1 MAKKTTNSTD
11 LLVIGEL
18 NMDLIL
24 SNLEAFPELGK
35 EKIAKDY
42 TLTMGSSSAIFAANC
57 SRLGLSVKF
66 SGLVGD
72 DEFGDK
78 ILTHLQ
84 NFGISNDFVVTSK
97 QFKTGLT
104 TIFRYNDD
112 RAMVTYPGAM
122 ENFSLSQIPEKAFQK
137 ARHLHISSIFLQPGI
152 KDDLY
157 DIISRAKQQGM
168 SISIDPQWDP
178 DEKWNLNLKNLLPK
192 IDFFLPNDQE
202 FLKLTNASSI
212 EKGIK
217 KLQPLLNNTTVII
230 KMGKKGAT
238 YFNTN
243 EIQKVSP
250 HINENPV
257 DTVGAGDSFN
267 AGFIFKYLKEE
278 SIKNCVKFGNLTG
291 AVSTTE
297 AGGTQAIKSLK
308 QVEQIAK
315 QKLSK

>member
-1 MAKKTTNSTD
+1 MAKKTTNSAD

-24 SNLEAFPELGK
+24 NKLEAFPELGK

-78 ILTHLQ
+78 IQAHLQ
-84 NFGISNDFVVTSK
+84 DFGIDNEFVVTSK

-104 TIFRYNDD
+104 TIFRYNND

-122 ENFSLSQIPEKAFQK
+122 QHFSLNQIPEKAFQK

-157 DIISRAKQQGM
+157 AIIPRAKQQDM

-178 DEKWNLNLKNLLPK
+178 DEKWNLNLKKLLRE
-192 IDFFLPNDQE
+192 IDFFLPNEQE
-202 FLKLTNASSI
+202 FLRLTNASSI
-212 EKGIK
+212 DKGIK
-217 KLQPLLNNTTVII
+217 KLQPLLTNATVII
-230 KMGKKGAT
+230 KQGKKGAT
-238 YFNTN
+238 YFNGE
-243 EIQKVSP
+243 EIHTLAP
-250 HINENPV
+250 FINEHPV
-257 DTVGAGDSFN
+257 DTVGAGDSFD
-267 AGFIFKYLKEE
+267 AGFIFKYLKGET
-278 SIKNCVKFGNLTG
+278 INNCVKFGNLTG

-297 AGGTQAIKSLK
+297 AGGTQAIESLERV
-308 QVEQIAK
+308 QQIAK
-315 QKLSK
+315 QKLTK

>member
-1 MAKKTTNSTD
+1 MADKTNNSAD
-11 LLVIGEL
+11 LLVVGEL

-24 SNLEAFPELGK
+24 NKLEAFPELGK
-35 EKIAKDY
+35 EKVAKDY

-78 ILTHLQ
+78 IQAHLQ
-84 NFGISNDFVVTSK
+84 DFGIDNKFVVTSK
-97 QFKTGLT
+97 KFKTGLT
-104 TIFRYNDD
+104 TIFRYNND
-112 RAMVTYPGAM
+112 RAMITYPGAM
-122 ENFSLSQIPEKAFQK
+122 EHFSLSQIPGKAFQQV
-137 ARHLHISSIFLQPGI
+137 RHLHISSIFLQPGI

-157 DIISRAKQQGM
+157 AIISRAKKQGM

-178 DEKWNLNLKNLLPK
+178 DEKWNLNLKKLLPK
-192 IDFFLPNDQE
+192 IDFFLPNEQE

-217 KLQPLLNNTTVII
+217 KLQPLLNNTSVII

-257 DTVGAGDSFN
+257 DTVGAGDSFG

-308 QVEQIAK
+308 RVEQIAK